1 MSARLQSVEGRF
13 QEGVAIG
20 VLRGTIGAYAHVW
33 GPVPQPARR
42 NWPRSRRASSQCG
55 TLGGATPARTAL

>member
-33 GPVPQPARR
+33 GASRNPRAAIDQDQGARPPNVAPLEAQLLRGQP
-42 NWPRSRRASSQCG
+42 
-55 TLGGATPARTAL
+55 